1 MEASDI
7 FDDTKQRETR
17 SNIAR
22 ALRVATQ
29 VFAIAAPLFCAICW
43 TQVQKFEARVTGRDV
58 DLERETYA
66 RETVKR
72 RASVEEKRQDAW
84 LDELNALY
92 PDERRLETQ
101 ELEVGQNEEEIDFN
115 AFSIEPGNEL
125 ENAQDDKLNTND
137 ALVEAAPFANNELPT
152 TIEDETLRQAP
163 NASDANEAVSTADA
177 TTPQTNALTT
187 TEHGGEL
194 ELAAKLDAETNATNE
209 TNATDETGASEFV
222 NPLDAPIS
230 EAEVFGDLNPVAK
243 NELEPQNAQSGANEN
258 DQTQGETTAQ
268 DDPLAQEN
276 SNFVIAE
283 PIFDSA
289 VESLPIAPGQSAQF
303 DDSIPAPGAASALIA
318 QQDVATNNKTKDDDV
333 ATNEPPTNE
342 AETIAN
348 QPLVANNAAP
358 TASVTTN
365 AYVDPTLAPT
375 APTAPFSTVA
385 QEFAFP
391 TVETSATTI
400 ANETT
405 DKIVE
410 TTPTD
415 AANELA
421 QTETT
426 ASDAA
431 KNQTQ
436 EVETTA
442 KATPELEKIALAPE
456 PGAKAPS
463 YFSRAAA
470 LFGGANAFSTYYF
483 ARTVDLV
490 GSDLLFSPKSI
501 SGVCEQINE
510 SCDNGESKAN
520 NETQTN
526 ENEPGGAEVEDA
538 IAQTS
543 YAGRET
549 ASGYLTRAANAPSPT
564 QDAVTNMSHAA
575 NAQLAAPAS
584 LNAAPSL
591 TSEPLASTPNDA
603 NATSFPPPLVDAST
617 PLTAPSAHTPAPTLQ
632 ASQDAQAPTPSAN
645 VSQSKE
651 SEAEYARRLQDE
663 LRAQGVGGVRVERW
677 DANTWRASGVISS
690 GASGGAEFLQGF
702 GGTALEATEQLRA
715 RRLANL
721 NEGATRR

>member
-58 DLERETYA
+58 NLERETYA

-92 PDERRLETQ
+92 PDERRLASPEQ
-101 ELEVGQNEEEIDFN
+101 EFGQDEEEIDFN

-152 TIEDETLRQAP
+152 TIEDETLQQAP

-348 QPLVANNAAP
+348 QPLVANDATP

-375 APTAPFSTVA
+375 APTAPTA
-385 QEFAFP
+385 PFP

-442 KATPELEKIALAPE
+442 KATPELEKIALVPE

-526 ENEPGGAEVEDA
+526 ENETRGAEVEDA

-549 ASGYLTRAANAPSPT
+549 ASGYLTR
-564 QDAVTNMSHAA
+564 AA